1 MTKKYILSLLFL
13 IIASVVF
20 AQQQISVKVWKG
32 GKAEIIEQID
42 SVTFPNT
49 MQHLIC
55 IDLGL
60 SVKWASCN
68 LGAETPEAYGDYYAW
83 GEVKAKENY
92 KWNGYKYYEPIS
104 KKITKYNTSDKKTI
118 LEASDDAATIIL
130 GNEWRIPTTAEMEEL
145 VKKCTWK
152 WFEDEKSGYCGYWVT
167 GPNGNRIFLPAAGC
181 MNGNEPYA
189 TEFYGY
195 YWTSEVVSFESKL
208 AVHLFFDDSKAN
220 ASNVSNRYYGF
231 CIRPVRQ

>member
-1 MTKKYILSLLFL
+1 MRKYILSLLFL
-13 IIASVVF
+13 VIASIVS
-20 AQQQISVKVWKG
+20 AQQKVNIKVWKG

-83 GEVKAKENY
+83 GEVKTKENY

-130 GNEWRIPTTAEMEEL
+130 GKEWRIPTTAEMEEL

-152 WFEDEKSGYCGYWVT
+152 WFEDE
-167 GPNGNRIFLPAAGC
+167 
-181 MNGNEPYA
+181 PYA
-189 TEFYGY
+189 AEFYGY

>member
-1 MTKKYILSLLFL
+1 MMRKYILSLLFL
-13 IIASVVF
+13 VIASIVS
-20 AQQQISVKVWKG
+20 AQQKVNIKVWKG

-83 GEVKAKENY
+83 GEVKTKENY

-152 WFEDEKSGYCGYWVT
+152 WIEDEKS
-167 GPNGNRIFLPAAGC
+167 
-181 MNGNEPYA
+181 
-189 TEFYGY
+189 
-195 YWTSEVVSFESKL
+195 
-208 AVHLFFDDSKAN
+208 
-220 ASNVSNRYYGF
+220 
-231 CIRPVRQ
+231 